1 MSNNKKKSQHNLKMI
16 RRFDE
21 DIWAELA
28 LSTTPSKTLDYIFE
42 IYKNDSR
49 YKNLVSNRRFFFSSK
64 KFKLLYKVGAEDK
77 EFKRKKRTLKIN
89 NYLNKLK
96 ISLG

>member
-28 LSTTPSKTLDYIFE
+28 LSAAPSKTLDYIFE
-42 IYKNDSR
+42 IYKIQQDRISYSGKEQDQVKALNEEQARALTEVKASFNSHD
-49 YKNLVSNRRFFFSSK
+49 VC
-64 KFKLLYKVGAEDK
+64 LLHGVTASGKTEV
-77 EFKRKKRTLKIN
+77 
-89 NYLNKLK
+89 
-96 ISLG
+96 